1 MKKNKN
7 FSIWKNVKRK
17 ISILL
22 IICMIVPNF
31 SNTSVYAKES
41 MYKFVN
47 ELEIDETYIDDDMF
61 YMPYSTLEVDEND
74 SKYKY
79 LIKIKRKGNAEK
91 AEKVKLSMIDVSAKY
106 NRDYSIKVI
115 DKAFFSENVKNIN
128 VSKNV
133 NEIMQGEYNEYN
145 FSDAIIDGTINSDNV
160 LSEEEK
166 NNAKVSDEDKEKLI
180 NDANNLLDQFDMSAD
195 LSPIDNSKVKVEYEI
210 EAEDD
215 KNADNEIE
223 TDDKIES
230 NNETKID
237 NDTKTIDNKN
247 EEESISEDE
256 RTVLI
261 DNIKETVSGFTNSDS
276 ENPMTNLTNNDEEE
290 SAEKETIIV
299 GSDEEESLN
308 VESVLEENDEVD
320 TTIKELSVEEPTEK
334 STEESTTEEATEE
347 STIEEPAEKST
358 EEPKEES
365 ITEEST
371 TKEESTE
378 KSNSEES
385 TIKEL
390 TIEELTVEEST
401 KIESIT
407 KESITD
413 EQTNEESTSITI
425 QIDDDKKTTKSNT
438 PTEINESEP
447 NVASDSEIV
456 YGSEEVKFDVKRA
469 SLSAA
474 EAFEIATGLKDDKVP
489 VKPDMSMNIMGLN
502 PNSLE
507 DKAYMRD
514 SIEIIEEELKSAY
527 VILEFKEQQSEKTIE
542 ISILND
548 KKYCGDRQV
557 GFSLSSVDGSQV
569 AGMYANM
576 TFIIHDDEEEAPTYI
591 NFSKTHYEPKD
602 GYFTIEI
609 ERSGA
614 MSSIATCML
623 DSEDMTAVGGR
634 DYSKVHAEL
643 MFGFGI
649 NKRTVKIPAVSSFI
663 NDTVAFKLKLQEAKG
678 ALIGDNATAIC
689 NIKKTDISFK
699 FIEEKLK
706 SFEGGSN
713 KLFGANPPTVSL
725 DTSANGIDY
734 DLDSIIYSDPINLE
748 KYVYNFESKNANKSS
763 EHYFINNGEGMH
775 LYLEN
780 HSFSGETATYKWD
793 VDAREDGLDRYDCS
807 GFGITWSC
815 NRENADITIKE
826 FKSNGD
832 WHTLYDKNREDWGT
846 RTDNFFFVEPLFNY
860 LSFKLNRY
868 DGMWR
873 KSPTLQIES
882 IKPILRMYEIKLLAS
897 DVPSLIDEEGHP
909 GSHRYDNYAITSIDG
924 EKTDHTGVGWAG
936 KKVTVRLNN
945 AINNPFYIKSLHIV
959 NESGTVS
966 KEIAKND
973 DTSATT
979 ITFELNRDFVFNY
992 NDMIKSID
1000 RPNGAPGKNGQF
1012 YLRAELGTKP
1022 STIKVVKDNR
1032 VNIDIWG
1039 TNPKSSTEEANTWIY
1054 NIGDAIRFN
1063 AQMKSKAY
1071 RCDGLNIY
1079 KVNPYSPNYI
1089 TIHCPIDGGNY
1100 FPYDAEITEIR
1111 VEPLISRN
1119 DNVVTVKVKKDLVDG
1134 GYFDTSYG
1142 IFNTATKESEG
1153 NYYNYIITNNGERV
1167 CGKYFDIKA
1176 HCSESYFDNYI
1187 PVWTEVNKDQVRYAQ
1202 NEYYFL
1208 GNENAENNI
1217 IYLTVEKADDM
1228 NYQITGNAYYEE
1240 TPIGGKTIDAY
1251 WQAAQYIGVIVD
1263 DLHFCLSD
1271 ANGVFATMPGKGKL
1285 GYYYKYKVVS
1295 NGSDIYMTTKL
1306 NQDKVITEG
1315 KDKWY
1320 SVIADDIL
1328 ISNTTNLHPHVTGV
1342 KVTDFN
1348 GKSYGEVYINDKPT
1362 KLTAYVIATSSD
1374 GSYYKYSYIDENGV
1388 ERTEDEHVKRIEF
1401 VVVDMKSHKIKS
1413 VIEATRSNAD
1423 KTEWTVSYNFE
1434 RGHYSEYQSDDKLYV
1449 RIVTDRKIGN
1459 GTGGGSPVDIFNETT
1474 YQAISTSFPFIEQ
1487 AEQEPVLVNV
1497 NFLDEDATANNSNG
1511 LKFSLPIIGQLST
1524 LINAQGMSFRME
1536 VNGDRIRFFIGK
1548 KLNGKGNHYDGNGNP
1563 VSDTGY
1569 AINLDNFDEGMQD
1582 MTDMINNSG
1591 KQRLGTMTLGVPGW
1605 DIKPIAGV
1613 YLEFMMSYD
1622 PSAVIENKFAFS
1634 GGGGYLGG
1642 ILDLKYTF
1650 YFLVYGVPCFV
1661 GGDLNLKL
1669 VGEFGVA
1676 VNPEKPTQYFDDMSQ
1691 SFMNGLLDN
1700 SHFEF
1705 LFRATLIASAY
1716 AGVGICGVASVRGGF
1731 ELTLKFIYNPFIK
1744 KTYPN
1749 VRELGFAVTGCIKI
1763 WVDAILIK
1771 IPIPVYEWPRPYN
1784 LGYFEDIKNVL
1795 PSNNSMSSNN
1805 EVDNVDGD
1813 DMPLEPK
1820 PRQTGD
1826 SQFVANENAPTGLF
1840 GGTFVEDGTRT
1851 LIDNVYDAAEPKL
1864 MKISNDK
1871 ALLIYL
1877 DDDQTRSDLD
1887 RTVLKYMIYD
1897 STNTVAPWS
1906 TPKKVWSI
1914 DSGAPIEKNTADFNP
1929 HLCDCGDKVLI
1940 SWSSRPDEVSNN
1952 SIDKNLLSDMEIY
1965 TAFFDKT
1972 SEQFENFERLTND
1985 NHYDYSPMASYDEK
1999 TGMIYLYYLKKMH
2012 VTDINTRADMINQI
2026 LTEANGAY
2034 LMYMLYDTN
2043 PTTGNK
2049 EWLKQFYYDYE
2060 IASTGAA
2067 REAYIEEFKGQ
2078 RFKNLSIANI
2088 VGTTSEPTPGSS
2100 NPNINEFVTSTV
2112 NMFDI
2117 TEVDSADVES
2127 VKAAVESSGVP
2138 SASSIPEIKTQ
2149 MLEFKNNHSDKIKNY
2164 NVVGYVVEKAGG
2176 DNTKDSTDIYLK
2188 IHAATESESKTIRV
2202 TNNNV
2207 PDLSPKMIKN
2217 NNTTYLFWIQNNTM
2231 IKMLDINNLIAKSVD
2246 EYAEFSIQDKN
2257 KDIKA
2262 GEVNIVTTDKL
2273 IMNGKINN
2281 IYPFVDSDN
2290 NIYVV
2295 WQQDSNSLNNN
2306 NQTGTIEF
2314 KQDLYIAGLIETN
2327 NGGSEITR
2335 SWSNPVR
2342 LTDNKKVNDLPSIVD
2357 MKSGGNKKLLFV
2369 NNQYKMKSE
2378 TGNDSY
2384 EISDSKL
2391 QEITFKGASSM
2402 EMVAVNPMV
2411 VSANEDGSITYRAEV
2426 KLQNTGLYAAKGY
2439 SYIGN
2444 FTYDGMNLAQIPIQ
2458 YVDETILPGATA
2470 IIGGKSPSGIT
2481 TPEIYFTLSR
2491 EQQKH
2496 IEDVKITLTVKETE
2510 IVDDGK
2516 RTTLNVFNINKKF
2529 DFIPSNIDG
2538 SVNADKGSIDVKQ
2551 IGDSFVI
2558 DGILKN
2564 NGNTHSSGNEKIY
2577 VIKQDDWD
2585 HPIASSSYIDLPIHR
2600 QMHFTLPIHESVLY
2614 GNNKG
2619 IDDLVVCVMNDEGKI
2634 ISDYELATL
2643 NAKVPYNFKVNGGVD
2658 KIQVK
2663 VGETIQ
2669 LNTTYEPSER
2679 YKNATILYTIDDANL
2694 AKVTDNSIVG
2704 VAEGT
2709 TKLRL
2714 TTKEFGGSKYVDIE
2728 VTEAPTPPPGPKP
2741 KPTPGPGPS
2750 GGGGGGGGGGG
2761 VLPSTNPNSVPSVT
2775 EVPVV
2780 KLQIPPVDASNVAWE
2795 FDPLANK
2802 FKLRVSLNGQMVP
2815 AQNIFVTINETEI
2828 QKGEGIQI
2836 LKESKST
2843 YFFDSNGNMVTGWIK
2858 TADNKWYFFENEKTI
2873 DEGKMVLGWKQIQN
2887 EWYYFDIDGSMLIN
2901 AVTPDGFIVGADG
2914 RYIK

>member
-1 MKKNKN
+1 MKKNKY
-7 FSIWKNVKRK
+7 FSIWQDVKRK
-17 ISILL
+17 ISVFL
-22 IICMIVPNF
+22 IICLIAPNF
-31 SNTSVYAKES
+31 NNTAVYAKES
-41 MYKFVN
+41 MYEFAK
-47 ELEIDETYIDDDMF
+47 ELEVDETYIDDGMF
-61 YMPYSTLEVDEND
+61 YMPHSVLEVNEKDY
-74 SKYKY
+74 KHKY
-79 LIKIKRKGNAEK
+79 LIRIKRKGNAEK

-115 DKAFFSENVKNIN
+115 DKAFFSENVKNAN
-128 VSKNV
+128 VSKSV
-133 NEIMQGEYNEYN
+133 NEIMQNNYEEYNY
-145 FSDAIIDGTINSDNV
+145 SDAIIDGTINSDNV

-166 NNAKVSDEDKEKLI
+166 NNAKISDEDKEKLI
-180 NDANNLLDQFDMSAD
+180 NDANNMLDEFDMKAD
-195 LSPIDNSKVKVEYEI
+195 LNPIDNSKVKVEFDPEP
-210 EAEDD
+210 END
-215 KNADNEIE
+215 KDLV
-223 TDDKIES
+223 
-230 NNETKID
+230 NETT
-237 NDTKTIDNKN
+237 N
-247 EEESISEDE
+247 ISNLE
-256 RTVLI
+256 
-261 DNIKETVSGFTNSDS
+261 ETVKGFTNSDF
-276 ENPMTNLTNNDEEE
+276 ENQTPTKSNKDEEE
-290 SAEKETIIV
+290 TTIEETTI
-299 GSDEEESLN
+299 EES
-308 VESVLEENDEVD
+308 
-320 TTIKELSVEEPTEK
+320 T
-334 STEESTTEEATEE
+334 TEESTTEESTTEE
-347 STIEEPAEKST
+347 STT
-358 EEPKEES
+358 EESTTEES
-365 ITEEST
+365 TTEESTTEESTTEEST
-371 TKEESTE
+371 TKESTTEESTTEETSTVEFTTEESTE
-378 KSNSEES
+378 EVF
-385 TIKEL
+385 TTKE
-390 TIEELTVEEST
+390 TSVEEST
-401 KIESIT
+401 TIEST
-407 KESITD
+407 K
-413 EQTNEESTSITI
+413 EESTSIATHI
-425 QIDDDKKTTKSNT
+425 VDEDKEASKSNVT
-438 PTEINESEP
+438 NRIIELENNIASES
-447 NVASDSEIV
+447 DIV
-456 YGSEEVKFDVKRA
+456 YSGEEVKFDIKRA

-489 VKPDMSMNIMGLN
+489 VKPDMNMNVLGLN
-502 PNSLE
+502 PNSLD

-514 SIEIIEEELKSAY
+514 SIEVIEEELKSAY
-527 VILEFKEQQSEKTIE
+527 VILEFKEQQFEKIIE
-542 ISILND
+542 ISVLND
-548 KKYCGDRQV
+548 KKYTGDRQV

-576 TFIIHDDEEEAPTYI
+576 TLIIKDDEEETPTYI
-591 NFSKTHYEPKD
+591 NFSNTHYEPKD

-609 ERSGA
+609 ERSGE
-614 MSSIATCML
+614 MSSLATCML

-634 DYSKVHAEL
+634 DYSKVHTQVL
-643 MFGFGI
+643 FGLGV
-649 NKRTVKIPAVSSFI
+649 NKRIVKIPVISTFI
-663 NDTVAFKLKLQEAKG
+663 NDTAAFKLKLQEAKG

-689 NIKKTDISFK
+689 NIKKSDNSYKYF
-699 FIEEKLK
+699 EEKLK
-706 SFEGGSN
+706 SIEENSN
-713 KLFGANPPTVSL
+713 KLFGANPPSVTL
-725 DTSANGIDY
+725 DTNSNGIDY
-734 DLDSIIYSDPINLE
+734 DLDSIIYGDAINLE

-780 HSFSGETATYKWD
+780 HSFSGETATYKWE
-793 VDAREDGLDRYDCS
+793 VDAREGGLDRYDCS
-807 GFGITWSC
+807 GFGINWSC
-815 NRENADITIKE
+815 NRDNADITIKE
-826 FKSNGD
+826 FKSDGD
-832 WHTLYDKNREDWGT
+832 WHTLYDKNRRNWDT
-846 RTDNFFFVEPLFNY
+846 RTDNFFFVEPLFNC

-882 IKPILRMYEIKLLAS
+882 IKPILRMYEIKILAS
-897 DVPSLIDEEGHP
+897 DVPTLIDEDGHP

-945 AINNPFYIKSLHIV
+945 AINNPFYIKALHIV

-1000 RPNGAPGKNGQF
+1000 RPNGEPGKNGQF

-1063 AQMKSKAY
+1063 AKMKSKAY

-1079 KVNPYSPNYI
+1079 NVNPYSPNYI

-1134 GYFDTSYG
+1134 GYFDTNYG
-1142 IFNTATKESEG
+1142 LFNTATKESEG
-1153 NYYNYIITNNGERV
+1153 DYYNYIITNNGERV

-1176 HCSESYFDNYI
+1176 HCSEPYFDNYT
-1187 PVWTEVNKDQVRYAQ
+1187 PVWNEVNKDQVRYAQ

-1217 IYLTVEKADDM
+1217 IYLTVEKADEL

-1263 DLHFCLSD
+1263 DVHFCLSD

-1285 GYYYKYKVVS
+1285 GYYYKYKIVS

-1306 NQDKVITEG
+1306 NQDKIITEG
-1315 KDKWY
+1315 KNKWY
-1320 SVIADDIL
+1320 SVAADDIL

-1342 KVTDFN
+1342 KVTDFS

-1362 KLTAYVIATSSD
+1362 KLTAYVVATASD

-1388 ERTEDEHVKRIEF
+1388 ARTEDEHVKRIEF

-1434 RGHYSEYQSDDKLYV
+1434 RGHYAEYQSDDKLYV

-1459 GTGGGSPVDIFNETT
+1459 GTGGGTPVDIFNETT

-1487 AEQEPVLVNV
+1487 AEQEPVLVRI

-1676 VNPEKPTQYFDDMSQ
+1676 VNPEKPAQYFDDMSQ

-1795 PSNNSMSSNN
+1795 PSNNSMSSNAN
-1805 EVDNVDGD
+1805 PINDDGD
-1813 DMPLEPK
+1813 NAPLTPK
-1820 PRQTGD
+1820 PRQNLE
-1826 SQFVANENAPTGLF
+1826 SQFVANDNDLTGLF
-1840 GGTFVEDGTRT
+1840 GGTYIEDGTRT
-1851 LIDNVYDAAEPKL
+1851 LINNVYDASEPKL
-1864 MKISNDK
+1864 MKISDDK
-1871 ALLIYL
+1871 ALLVYL
-1877 DDDQTRSDLD
+1877 DDDHSRSDLD

-1897 STNTVAPWS
+1897 STNTAAPWS
-1906 TPKKVWSI
+1906 VPKKVWSI
-1914 DSGAPIEKNTADFNP
+1914 DSGAPVEKNTADFSP
-1929 HLCDCGDKVLI
+1929 YLCDCGDKVLI
-1940 SWSSRPDEVSNN
+1940 TWSSRPDVVSDN
-1952 SIDKNLLSDMEIY
+1952 SIDKNLLSNMEIY
-1965 TAFFDKT
+1965 SAFFNKS
-1972 SEQFENFERLTND
+1972 SEQFENFERLTED
-1985 NHYDYSPMASYDEK
+1985 NHYDYSPKASYDET

-2012 VTDINTRADMINQI
+2012 VTDIDTRADMINQI

-2043 PTTGNK
+2043 PATGNK

-2067 REAYIEEFKGQ
+2067 REAYIQEFKGQ
-2078 RFKNLSIANI
+2078 RFKNLSIEEI

-2117 TEVDSADVES
+2117 TEVDSAAVDS
-2127 VKAAVESSGVP
+2127 VKTAVDNSGVA
-2138 SASSIPEIKTQ
+2138 SASSIPAIKEQ
-2149 MLEFKNNHSDKIKNY
+2149 MVQFKNDHSDKIKNY

-2176 DNTKDSTDIYLK
+2176 DNTKDSTDVYLK

-2217 NNTTYLFWIQNNTM
+2217 NDTTYLFWVQNNSM
-2231 IKMLDINNLIAKSVD
+2231 IKMLDINNLIEKSVD
-2246 EYAEFSIQDKN
+2246 EYAEFSVQDKN
-2257 KDIKA
+2257 KDLKA

-2295 WQQDSNSLNNN
+2295 WQQNSSSLTNNDE
-2306 NQTGTIEF
+2306 TGAIDF
-2314 KQDLYIAGLIETN
+2314 KQDLYIAGLIETED
-2327 NGGSEITR
+2327 GSGENVR
-2335 SWSNPVR
+2335 SWSNSVR
-2342 LTDNKKVNDLPSIVD
+2342 LTDNGKVNDLPTIVD
-2357 MKSGGNKKLLFV
+2357 MRSGGNKKLLFV
-2369 NNQYKMKSE
+2369 NNQYNMKSE
-2378 TGNDSY
+2378 AGNDSY

-2391 QEITFKGASSM
+2391 QEITYKGASSM
-2402 EMVAVNPMV
+2402 EMVAVNTMV
-2411 VSANEDGSITYRAEV
+2411 VSANEDGSITYKTEI

-2458 YVDETILPGATA
+2458 YVDENVLPGATT
-2470 IIGGKSPSGIT
+2470 IIGGKSPSGIS
-2481 TPEIYFTLSR
+2481 TPEIYFTLSG
-2491 EQQKH
+2491 EQQKF
-2496 IEDVKITLTVKETE
+2496 IDKVKITLTVKETE
-2510 IVDDGK
+2510 IVDEGK
-2516 RTTLNVFNINKKF
+2516 RTTLDVFDINKKF

-2538 SVNADKGSIDVKQ
+2538 SSNTDRGSINVRQ
-2551 IGDSFVI
+2551 IGDTFVI
-2558 DGILKN
+2558 DSILKN
-2564 NGNTHSSGNEKIY
+2564 DGSTHSSGNEKVY

-2619 IDDLVVCVMNDEGKI
+2619 IEDLIVYVMNDNGKVL
-2634 ISDYELATL
+2634 SDYEIATL

-2658 KIQVK
+2658 KIEVK
-2663 VGETIQ
+2663 AGETI
-2669 LNTTYEPSER
+2669 LLDTTYEPSAR
-2679 YKNATILYTIDDANL
+2679 YKNATILYTVEDSNI
-2694 AKVTDNSIVG
+2694 AKVSDNKIIG
-2704 VAEGT
+2704 VEKGI

-2714 TTKEFGGSKYVDIE
+2714 TTKEFGGSKYIDVE

-2741 KPTPGPGPS
+2741 GPTPGPS

-2761 VLPSTNPNSVPSVT
+2761 ILPGNNPNSAPAVT
-2775 EVPVV
+2775 EVSVV
-2780 KLQIPPVDASNVAWE
+2780 KVQTPPVDASNVAWE
-2795 FDPLANK
+2795 FDPLTNK
-2802 FKLRVSLNGQMVP
+2802 FKLRVSINGQMVP
-2815 AQNIFVTINETEI
+2815 AQNVFVTINESEV
-2828 QKGEGIQI
+2828 QNGDGIQL
-2836 LKESKST
+2836 LKESKNT

-2858 TADNKWYFFENEKTI
+2858 TVDNKWYFFENEKTI
-2873 DEGKMVLGWKQIQN
+2873 NEGRMVTGWKKVSGT
-2887 EWYYFDIDGSMLIN
+2887 WYYFTEDGNMLVN
-2901 AVTPDGFIVGADG
+2901 GMTPDGYLVDADG
-2914 RYIK
+2914 KLIS